1 MGRMEGFFMKTSV
14 FTGIYGYVRDV
25 VLGAWSI
32 AVSCMTAFPY
42 VLRFGDLRKEVT
54 EGYPDPVSSK
64 TADDLPPRSRG
75 LLFNDIDRCTGCRA
89 CEKACPAQCI
99 RIEEEPG
106 ADATKIWVSVF
117 DIDFSR
123 CIFCGLCVDIC
134 QPTSIVHTRQYE
146 GAAYQLTDLV
156 ASFGRGQVT
165 PEQRAKW
172 AALRQLS
179 ENDEVSLT

>member
-1 MGRMEGFFMKTSV
+1 MKNSAFSSIGLYIRNV
-14 FTGIYGYVRDV
+14 CM
-25 VLGAWSI
+25 GAWSI
-32 AVSCMTAFPY
+32 AGSCFAAFPY
-42 VLRFGDLRKEVT
+42 VFHWGELRKEVT

-75 LLFNDIDRCTGCRA
+75 LLFNDIDRCTGCRE
-89 CEKACPAQCI
+89 CEKVCPAQCI

-106 ADATKIWVSVF
+106 ADSTKIWVSAF

-134 QPTSIVHTRQYE
+134 QPASLIHTRQYE
-146 GAAYQLTDLV
+146 GAAYNLTDLV

-165 PEQRAKW
+165 LEQKTKW
-172 AALRQLS
+172 ATLRQQS
-179 ENDEVSLT
+179 ESEDEVSL